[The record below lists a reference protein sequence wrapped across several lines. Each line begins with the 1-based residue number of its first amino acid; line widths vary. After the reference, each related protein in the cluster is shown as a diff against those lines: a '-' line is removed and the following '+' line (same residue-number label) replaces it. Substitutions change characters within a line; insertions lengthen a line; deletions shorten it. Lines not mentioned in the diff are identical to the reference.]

1 MASLVIGQ
9 RMLKPELSIYPTS
22 SERIEIVPAD
32 FERQWMNETPNRF
45 AYRCTPLS
53 IANAS
58 GWQLLNPLEFE
69 AEWDGTD
76 SKDAIT
82 ITAPKK
88 LDIVKQ
94 NVMSHFGCGILT
106 FQTGYIFRTSPGWAT
121 WVRGMPNTYKE
132 GIFALD
138 GVVETEWLPFIFT
151 MNWKF
156 TKPGKV
162 RFEKD
167 EPFCFVTLVPHAAM
181 DDIEP
186 KVKVMDQKL
195 FNDYVDWSNGRNRF
209 INKLEENDPK
219 AIKQGWQKNY
229 VQGERMTGEKA
240 THHVSKRRLNPFS

>member
-1 MASLVIGQ
+1 MT
-9 RMLKPELSIYPTS
+9 KPDLTIYPTS

-32 FERQWMNETPNRF
+32 FERQWMNDTPNHF
-45 AYRCTPLS
+45 AYRCSPLS

-76 SKDAIT
+76 GRDAIK
-82 ITAPKK
+82 ITAPRK
-88 LDIVKQ
+88 LDVVKD

-121 WVRGMPNTYKE
+121 WVRGVPNTHKE

-138 GVVETEWLPFIFT
+138 GVVETDWLPFTFT

-162 RFEKD
+162 KFEDK
-167 EPFCFVTLVPHAAM
+167 EPFCFVTLLPHRDI
-181 DDIEP
+181 DDIMP
-186 KVKVMDQKL
+186 SIKVMNRKL
-195 FNDYVDWSNGRNRF
+195 FEEYTSWTNKRNQF
-209 INKLEENDPK
+209 IGKLEDNDAK
-219 AIKQGWQKNY
+219 ATEQGWQKNY
-229 VQGERMTGEKA
+229 IQGETMTGEKA
-240 THHVSKRRLNPFS
+240 IHHVSKRKLQPFRENL